1 MVMNMRSGLGGLSN
15 NAGMISKILELL
27 TKFPMAKTLLESLQ
41 KPKSPNE
48 LGSQLN
54 LGNSEIK
61 DLIEKLMSV
70 NAIEQTGEQYKI
82 TDVASQALKRVT

>member
-1 MVMNMRSGLGGLSN
+1 MAK

-27 TKFPMAKTLLESLQ
+27 TKFPIAKTLLGSLQ
-41 KPKSPNE
+41 EPKSTNE

-54 LGNSEIK
+54 LGSSDIN
-61 DLIEKLMSV
+61 DLIGKLMSV
-70 NAIEQTGEQYKI
+70 KAIEQTGEKYKI